1 MIRFASSVAVALLL
15 LIGNACTAPDEVRDV
30 TESEEALES
39 LPPAGE
45 IPDDDTGPEPL
56 DVVEAEVVLTDAS
69 IQMSEVLP
77 AAFTRL
83 RIRNEGST
91 EHRFRMTGPGLEPE
105 LAATVAPGEE
115 TVLEADL
122 ERGTFQVTCPL
133 SDHADNGMRREVTV
147 GLPESPSPPA
157 APR

>member
-1 MIRFASSVAVALLL
+1 MIRFLSSAAVALLL
-15 LIGNACTAPDEVRDV
+15 MTGTACTDPDEVRDV
-30 TESEEALES
+30 TETEEALES

-45 IPDDDTGPEPL
+45 VPGDDGGPEPL

-115 TVLEADL
+115 TVVEADL
-122 ERGTFQVTCPL
+122 ERGTFRVTCPL
-133 SDHADNGMRREVTV
+133 SDHADNGMQREVTV
-147 GLPESPSPPA
+147 GLPEPPPPPVD
-157 APR
+157 PR